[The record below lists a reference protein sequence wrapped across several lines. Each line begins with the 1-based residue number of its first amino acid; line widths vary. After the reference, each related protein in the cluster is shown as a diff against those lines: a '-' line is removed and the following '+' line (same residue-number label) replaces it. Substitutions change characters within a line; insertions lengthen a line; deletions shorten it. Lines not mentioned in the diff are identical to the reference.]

1 MRAIGVLLL
10 FVLVSFLPSLT
21 GIAFTPGSWYSDLD
35 KPPWTPPGWLFG
47 PVWTALYLGMGIAAW
62 LVWRSGGGTER
73 TVALTI
79 FGVQLALNALW
90 TPVFFG
96 LHRPDLGLLVIVCL
110 GLAVA
115 ATLVLFWRIRPAAG
129 ILFVPYLVW
138 VSFATALNASIW
150 TRNAL

>member
-1 MRAIGVLLL
+1 MRDAGSLVL

-21 GIAFTPGSWYSDLD
+21 GIAFSPGEWYARLD

-47 PVWTALYLGMGIAAW
+47 PVWTALYLGMGVAAW
-62 LVWRSGGGTER
+62 LVWRSGTGTDR

-96 LHRPDLGLLVIVCL
+96 LHRPGIGLLVILTL
-110 GLAVA
+110 GLTVA
-115 ATLVLFWRIRPAAG
+115 ATVLLFWRIRPLAG
-129 ILFVPYLVW
+129 GLLVPYLLW
-138 VSFATALNASIW
+138 VAFATALNASIW
-150 TRNAL
+150 WRNVA